1 MKKVIPIQIVNVEG
15 AELLQIMFSPSNVCN
30 YRCSYCFPGSNYGD
44 HRFPKNT
51 DTVIKNFQLL
61 LDQYKTKLGKTR
73 FSIHLGG
80 GEPTLWPGIT
90 KFCKAL
96 QQSHNVDFV
105 LITNGS
111 RTLNWWDQ
119 NSKYFNDVMISCH
132 HEFSNVDHIMHVAD
146 LLYSRDVKGGVSVLM
161 DASHWDKCVAIVEK
175 MKTSKANWII
185 ETKEI
190 VSSPGRGMDVYS
202 SEQLKYLE
210 TSTKRLPDGAHL
222 LKHIQSIK
230 IHDSL
235 TMFSD
240 GTVRMAKSN
249 TYINNKWNDFKG
261 WSCDVALESLVIK
274 WDGTV
279 TGSCQA
285 PVFNTPFNIYSE
297 NFLTEFTLDA
307 DFKSIICPLVECVC
321 PPETHISKKLMS

>member
-1 MKKVIPIQIVNVEG
+1 MNKVIPIRVVNVEG
-15 AELLQIMFSPSNVCN
+15 AELLQIMFLPSNVCN
-30 YRCSYCFPGSNYGD
+30 YKCSYCFPGSNYGD

-61 LDQYKTKLGKTR
+61 LDQYKTKLGKTKFR
-73 FSIHLGG
+73 IHLGG

-90 KFCKAL
+90 KFCEAL

-132 HEFSNVDHIMHVAD
+132 HEFSNVNHIIEVAD
-146 LLYSRDVKGGVSVLM
+146 LLFSRNIKGGVSVLM
-161 DASHWDKCVAIVEK
+161 DASNWDKCVDIVEEL
-175 MKTSKANWII
+175 KTSKVNWII
-185 ETKEI
+185 ATKEI
-190 VSSPGRGMDVYS
+190 VSSPGRGMDIYS
-202 SEQLKYLE
+202 PEQLNYLE
-210 TSTKRLPDGAHL
+210 VSTKRLPDSSYL
-222 LKHIQSIK
+222 LKHIQSMTPYE
-230 IHDSL
+230 SL

-240 GTVRMAKSN
+240 DTVRPAKSN
-249 TYINNKWNDFKG
+249 TYINSKWNNFKG

-279 TGSCQA
+279 AGSCQEIA
-285 PVFNTPFNIYSE
+285 FSTKFNMYSE
-297 NFLTEFTLDA
+297 NFENEFKLDLGI
-307 DFKSIICPLVECVC
+307 KSIICSRAECVC
-321 PPETHISKKLMS
+321 PPETHISKRLIS

>member
-1 MKKVIPIQIVNVEG
+1 MNKVIPIRVVNVEG
-15 AELLQIMFSPSNVCN
+15 AKYLQIMFLPSNVCN
-30 YRCSYCFPGSNYGD
+30 YKCSYCFSGSNDGNY
-44 HRFPKNT
+44 RFPKNT

-61 LDQYKTKLGKTR
+61 LDQYKTKLGKTK

-90 KFCKAL
+90 NFCEAL
-96 QQSHNVDFV
+96 KQSHDVDFV

-111 RTLNWWDQ
+111 RTLNWWDE

-132 HEFSNVDHIMHVAD
+132 HEFSDIDHLIQVAD
-146 LLYSRDVKGGVSVLM
+146 LLFSRDIKGGVSVLM

-175 MKTSKANWII
+175 MKTSKTNWVIQ
-185 ETKEI
+185 TKEI
-190 VSSPGRGMDVYS
+190 VDSPGRGMDVYS
-202 SEQLKYLE
+202 PEQLNYLE
-210 TSTKRLPDGAHL
+210 VSTKRLPDGSHL

-230 IHDSL
+230 LYESI

-240 GTVRMAKSN
+240 DTVRMAKPN
-249 TYINNKWNDFKG
+249 TYINSKWNNFKG

-274 WDGTV
+274 WDGTI
-279 TGSCQA
+279 TGSCQE

-297 NFLTEFTLDA
+297 TFEADFKLDA
-307 DFKSIICPLVECVC
+307 EFKSIICPRAECIC
-321 PPETHISKKLMS
+321 PPETHISKRLIP